1 MTQSAITPYVSVI
14 VPAYNSALYIV
25 AALNS
30 VLEQTY
36 RDFEIIVIDD
46 GSTDE
51 TRAIAER
58 YRDRGVRVIWQP
70 NAGPTAARN
79 RGLTIAKG
87 KLIALLDSDDLWE
100 PTYLETMVQFLA
112 LHPETSIAF
121 PDVLYFGISKFAGRR
136 FQEVYPPN
144 VPITF
149 SKLVRGVS
157 HVCLDATLRRE
168 VFDRVGFFDEKIWSA
183 GDFDFW
189 LRALHAGC
197 RIEPVEKVL
206 VKYRRHSSSM
216 SLGRVQPLLSGI
228 QALEKW
234 RGRQDLTEDENEA
247 VEFALAEWQ
256 HSVNVARAI
265 ENIHRKQYS
274 VAAECLRQAHAH
286 TPNWRF
292 QVSRVGLAIA
302 PRIVRLV
309 IGALRP

>member
-1 MTQSAITPYVSVI
+1 MTQSTTTPHVSVI
-14 VPAYNSALYIV
+14 IPAYNSAAYIT
-25 AALNS
+25 ATLNS
-30 VLEQTY
+30 VFEQTY

-58 YRDRGVRVIWQP
+58 YRDRGVLVICQP

-79 RGLTIAKG
+79 HGIRVAKG
-87 KLIALLDSDDLWE
+87 KLISLLDSDDLWE

-112 LHPETSIAF
+112 LHPEIPIAF
-121 PDVLYFGISKFAGRR
+121 PDVLFFGISKFAGKR

-149 SKLVRGVS
+149 SKLVRGAS

-216 SLGRVQPLLSGI
+216 SLGRVQPLLSAM

-234 RGRQDLTEDENEA
+234 RGRRDLTEEETDA
-247 VEFALAEWQ
+247 VEFALAECR

-265 ENIHRKQYS
+265 ENIHSKQYS

-286 TPNWRF
+286 TPDWRF
-292 QVSRVGLAIA
+292 QASRIGLAIA

>member
-1 MTQSAITPYVSVI
+1 MAQSTTAPYVSVI
-14 VPAYNSALYIV
+14 VPAYNSASYIT

-51 TRAIAER
+51 TRTIAER
-58 YRDRGVRVIWQP
+58 YRDRGVLVIWQP

-79 RGLTIAKG
+79 RGLAIAKG
-87 KLIALLDSDDLWE
+87 KLIALLDSDDVWE
-100 PTYLETMVQFLA
+100 PIYLETMVQLLT
-112 LHPETSIAF
+112 LHPEISIAF
-121 PDVLYFGISKFAGRR
+121 PDVLYFGTSKFAGKR

-157 HVCLDATLRRE
+157 HVCLHAMLRRE
-168 VFDRVGFFDEKIWSA
+168 VFDRVGLFDEEIWSA

-197 RIEPVEKVL
+197 QIEPVEKVL
-206 VKYRRHSSSM
+206 AKYRRHRSSM
-216 SLGRVQPLLSGI
+216 SLGRVQPILSAI

-234 RGRQDLTEDENEA
+234 RGRWDLTEEENEA
-247 VEFALAEWQ
+247 VESTHAEWQ
-256 HSVNVARAI
+256 HSRNVALAI
-265 ENIHRKQYS
+265 ENIHKKQYS
-274 VAAECLRQAHAH
+274 VAAEFLRQAHAH